1 MHFRRTARSLSR
13 IMAALVTL
21 AFLVPVSP
29 AVPTCGEA
37 RAQDGMMAAPG
48 FDMTKP
54 LTEADCVRLALERSY
69 SILEAKDQLG
79 LANATKLQAYGA
91 MVPSLSAEYDISTGK
106 RRSFDQDPPSLFSSE
121 QALGS
126 NSHGLSVNASQTLV
140 SLPVLLNIAAQ
151 KKASNAA
158 RADVEAAE
166 FAAAY
171 GVRQQFYAL
180 VQAIKTAD
188 VRREDL
194 NLAQEEL
201 RRTQN
206 LFDVGSVAR
215 TDVLKS
221 KVRVAEATSAL
232 TAGVNTVELERS
244 RLAVALALPARTTLS
259 VVTDMVPREATADSA
274 LAYASAMTARPELNA
289 ARLRLASAQDTRK
302 AAKAE
307 LLPTIGHSYSMSRT
321 RTTSD
326 DLVDF
331 QNGIPVYGKT
341 KGSSTNWNYRIGLSW
356 SILDRLVTQS
366 NIQRAKYS
374 ESQYRHL
381 LEQEELGVGL
391 EVKAA
396 LVGLGNAASQVLSAR
411 EAVTSAEE
419 DLKLSQE
426 RYNVGLGTILEL
438 IDARVALTRARTL
451 EVQAMAAVKIAEAA
465 LDKAT
470 GRKSW

>member
-1 MHFRRTARSLSR
+1 MHFGRTARSFSRITAALFTLALLIPSAPGGPAPGVARADEGSMPAPSIDLSR
-13 IMAALVTL
+13 A
-21 AFLVPVSP
+21 
-29 AVPTCGEA
+29 
-37 RAQDGMMAAPG
+37 
-48 FDMTKP
+48 
-54 LTEADCVRLALERSY
+54 LTEDDCVKMALERSY
-69 SILEAKDQLG
+69 DILQARDRLG
-79 LANATKLQAYGA
+79 LANANRLAAYGGL
-91 MVPSLSAEYDISTGK
+91 VPSLSAEYDISTGK

-126 NSHGLSVNASQTLV
+126 SSHGVSVSASQTLV
-140 SLPVLLNIAAQ
+140 SLPVLLDIAAQ
-151 KKASNAA
+151 KKQSKAA
-158 RADVEAAE
+158 QADVDAAE

-194 NLAQEEL
+194 NLAREEL
-201 RRTQN
+201 KRTQS
-206 LFDVGSVAR
+206 LFEVGSVAR

-221 KVRVAEATSAL
+221 QVRVAEAQSAL

-244 RLAVALALPARTTLS
+244 RLAVAMALPARTVLN
-259 VVTDMVPREATADSA
+259 VVTDMVPREAVADSVQAYTAA
-274 LAYASAMTARPELNA
+274 LSSRPELAA
-289 ARLRLASAQDTRK
+289 ARFRLSSAQDFRK

-307 LLPTIGHSYSMSRT
+307 RLPTIGHSYSMSRT

-326 DLVDF
+326 DIVDF
-331 QNGIPVYGKT
+331 QNGNPVYGKT
-341 KGSSTNWNYRIGLSW
+341 KGSSSNWNYRIGLSW
-356 SILDRLVTQS
+356 SILDRLVTDS
-366 NIQRAKYS
+366 NIQRAKHT
-374 ESQYRHL
+374 ELQNRHA
-381 LEQEELGVGL
+381 LEEAELNVGL

-396 LVGLGNAASQVLSAR
+396 LVGWSNATSQVLSAR

-438 IDARVALTRARTL
+438 IDARVALTRARTA